1 MKDIIYRNSYIWW
14 GYVDVSEALLVFSYF
29 SVVLS
34 IIFSL
39 SFSVQ
44 EE

>member
-1 MKDIIYRNSYIWW
+1 MV
-14 GYVDVSEALLVFSYF
+14 GYADVSEALLAFSYF